1 MFGYEEENSS
11 NPLKIQESRKNFKY
25 QIYCLI
31 AGVPVGISSIPEY
44 PGYTGLRGD
53 SYGDDIGSVS
63 TGDNKKMTDHTF
75 LCFNITISKL
85 FPTLTFKHIY

>member
-1 MFGYEEENSS
+1 MFGYKEENSS
-11 NPLKIQESRKNFKY
+11 NHLKIQECSKNVDW

-44 PGYTGLRGD
+44 PGYTGLTGD

-63 TGDNKKMTDHTF
+63 TGDNKQLTDHTF
-75 LCFNITISKL
+75 LCFNITPSNY
-85 FPTLTFKHIY
+85 FPHWL